1 MSSNR
6 KSVFLSDQ
14 SLDILG
20 PFSSGRL
27 NLVIEKYGY
36 LIQTENITALFSS
49 CEMELLYQITKE
61 QATQEWDLWR
71 EVTARTLWALV
82 IDSENIENNENTKEL
97 AGKMLVLTPLQE
109 VALIEAIDK
118 HWAEERD
125 RRFKAYQERKIKI
138 REERRRTL

>member
-1 MSSNR
+1 MSANR

-36 LIQTENITALFSS
+36 LMQTENISVLFSPS
-49 CEMELLYQITKE
+49 ELELLYQVTKE
-61 QATQEWDLWR
+61 QATQEWGLWR
-71 EVTARTLWALV
+71 EVTARKLWALV
-82 IDSENIENNENTKEL
+82 IGSENIETDEKTKKL

-109 VALIEAIDK
+109 VALIETIDK

-125 RRFKAYQERKIKI
+125 RRFKANQERRMKI
-138 REERRRTL
+138 REERRRAL

>member
-1 MSSNR
+1 MSANR

-36 LIQTENITALFSS
+36 LIQTEDITAIFSPS
-49 CEMELLYQITKE
+49 ELELLYQITKE

-71 EVTARTLWALV
+71 EVTARKLWALV
-82 IDSENIENNENTKEL
+82 MDSENIETDKNNQKL
-97 AGKMLVLTPLQE
+97 AGKMLTLTPVQE
-109 VALIEAIDK
+109 VALIETIDR

-125 RRFKAYQERKIKI
+125 RLFKAYQERKMQA
-138 REERRRTL
+138 REERKRTL

>member
-36 LIQTENITALFSS
+36 LMQTENIAALFSP

-61 QATQEWDLWR
+61 QATQEWDSWR

-82 IDSENIENNENTKEL
+82 IGSENIETNENTKEL
-97 AGKMLVLTPLQE
+97 AGKMLVLTPVQE
-109 VALIEAIDK
+109 VALIETIDR
-118 HWAEERD
+118 HWAVERD
-125 RRFKAYQERKIKI
+125 RRFKAYQERKMKAH
-138 REERRRTL
+138 EERKRAL